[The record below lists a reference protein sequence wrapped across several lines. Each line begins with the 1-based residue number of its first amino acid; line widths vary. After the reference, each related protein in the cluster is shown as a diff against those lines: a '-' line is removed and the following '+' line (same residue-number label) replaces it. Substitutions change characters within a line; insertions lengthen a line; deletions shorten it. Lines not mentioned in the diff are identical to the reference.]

1 MKKFLLTVMAILTI
15 ASGSVFG
22 MYGADNTWLFF
33 LIHGNQFRARMNQLG
48 FTLGNG
54 TIKGTFGFKA
64 NTLINGSIL
73 KTSDASGDKGN
84 KSPLEATISA
94 GIGYTGDGFGV
105 GVGYNYTYAANN
117 GTTGINT
124 HTPVITFNAV
134 NNNLRVALPISI
146 AVEKDIGKSG
156 TMDRKDYLGLSIP
169 AQIRYYT
176 GIDAFNYIRFE
187 LNYGLNQYNGV
198 NGNTTTKYTAQSIS
212 FQLRLHFLNTVIGNN
227 VTVNPFLRVDFGST
241 IGAKGKAV
249 QYGTDGAAL
258 NPLPGGFDQRF
269 TAWNAKG
276 WREATAGEAAYDRE
290 AYDLKIIPSVS
301 LSVNTDIINLIFE
314 PGIGYRALD
323 NGIKDSKLTHTL
335 YWQAYGEIYI
345 RPVQDLEWY
354 FEMDVNNGVPKLQG
368 NGNDSIPVVFG
379 ANTGITWYLPALN

>member
-1 MKKFLLTVMAILTI
+1 MKKFLLTVMAILTV

-33 LIHGNQFRARMNQLG
+33 LIHGNQFRARMNQVG

-73 KTSDASGDKGN
+73 NTSGKNDKN
-84 KSPLEATISA
+84 PLEATVSG
-94 GIGYTGDGFGV
+94 GIGYTSDAFGI
-105 GVGYNYTYAANN
+105 GVGYNYTYSAT
-117 GTTGINT
+117 GTGINT
-124 HTPVITFNAV
+124 HTPVVTMNFL
-134 NNNLRVALPISI
+134 NNNLRIAIPVSI
-146 AVEKDIGKSG
+146 AIEKSIGGSG
-156 TMDRKDYLGLSIP
+156 ALTDRKDYLGLSIP

-187 LNYGLNQYNGV
+187 FNYGLNKYDGV
-198 NGNTTTKYTAQSIS
+198 TGNQTAKYEAQTIG

-227 VTVNPFLRVDFGST
+227 VTVNPFLRIDFAST
-241 IGAKGKAV
+241 IGAKGKANV
-249 QYGTDGAAL
+249 VFPANTSFDGRL
-258 NPLPGGFDQRF
+258 
-269 TAWNAKG
+269 TAWAANA
-276 WREATAGEAAYDRE
+276 WREATAGEEAYDRE
-290 AYDLKIIPSVS
+290 AYDLKIIPSIS
-301 LSVNTDIINLIFE
+301 LSVNTDYVNLIFE
-314 PGIGYRALD
+314 PGLGYRIQD
-323 NGIKDSKLTHTL
+323 DGIKGSKLTHSL

-345 RPVQDLEWY
+345 RPTQDLEWY

-368 NGNDSIPVVFG
+368 NPAGNGVPVVFG

>member
-1 MKKFLLTVMAILTI
+1 MKKFLLTVLAILTI

-73 KTSDASGDKGN
+73 NTGN
-84 KSPLEATISA
+84 KENQNPLEATISA

-105 GVGYNYTYAANN
+105 GVGYNYTYTAAN
-117 GTTGINT
+117 TIQTKAAKGINT

-134 NNNLRVALPISI
+134 NNNLRVAIPVSI
-146 AVEKDIGKSG
+146 AVEKDIGKLG
-156 TMDRKDYLGLSIP
+156 NMDRKDYLGLSIP

-187 LNYGLNQYNGV
+187 FNYGLNKYNGV
-198 NGNTTTKYTAQSIS
+198 ENNTTTEYQAQTIS
-212 FQLRLHFLNTVIGNN
+212 FQLRLHFLNTVLGNN
-227 VTVNPFLRVDFGST
+227 VTVNPFLRVDFAST
-241 IGAKGKAV
+241 VGAKGKGNVVFPAS
-249 QYGTDGAAL
+249 TAFDGRL
-258 NPLPGGFDQRF
+258 
-269 TAWNAKG
+269 TAWAANA
-276 WREATAGEAAYDRE
+276 WADDPNSIYDRE
-290 AYDLKIIPSVS
+290 LYDLKIIPSVS
-301 LSVNTDIINLIFE
+301 LSVNTDYVNLIFE
-314 PGIGYRALD
+314 PGLGYRVQD
-323 NGIKDSKLTHTL
+323 DGVKGSKLTHTL

-368 NGNDSIPVVFG
+368 NPIASGNSMPVVFG
-379 ANTGITWYLPALN
+379 ANTGITWYLPALQ

>member
-33 LIHGNQFRARMNQLG
+33 LIHGNQLRARMNQLG

-84 KSPLEATISA
+84 KSPLEAAISA

-105 GVGYNYTYAANN
+105 GVGYNYTYSGIA
-117 GTTGINT
+117 GTTDKGINT

-134 NNNLRVALPISI
+134 NNNLRVALPVSI
-146 AVEKDIGKSG
+146 AVEKDIGQN
-156 TMDRKDYLGLSIP
+156 RKDYLGLSIP

-187 LNYGLNQYNGV
+187 LNYGLNRYNGV
-198 NGNTTTKYTAQSIS
+198 DAANNTTKYEGQTIS

-227 VTVNPFLRVDFGST
+227 VTVNPFLRVDFAST
-241 IGAKGKAV
+241 IGAKGKANV
-249 QYGTDGAAL
+249 NFPANFAYDGRL
-258 NPLPGGFDQRF
+258 
-269 TAWNAKG
+269 TAWAANA
-276 WREATAGEAAYDRE
+276 WAESSTSPYEREL
-290 AYDLKIIPSVS
+290 YDLKIIPSIS

-314 PGIGYRALD
+314 PGLGYRVQD
-323 NGIKDSKLTHTL
+323 DGIKGSKLSHTL

-368 NGNDSIPVVFG
+368 NGNSNMPVVFG
-379 ANTGITWYLPALN
+379 ANTGITWYLPALQ